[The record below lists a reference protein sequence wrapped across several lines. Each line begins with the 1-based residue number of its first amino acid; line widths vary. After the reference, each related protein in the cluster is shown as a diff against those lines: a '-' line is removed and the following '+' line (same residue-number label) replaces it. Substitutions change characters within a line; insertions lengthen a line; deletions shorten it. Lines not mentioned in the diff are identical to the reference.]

1 MAVANVI
8 SGHSRECC
16 FRLGPNAC
24 VQLPLPRFVD
34 RVSCS
39 CKIDERMASFVSEYD
54 PVRGVLHAKLRTRNP
69 KPSKSEYVI
78 KGGASLQYVPNPFIP
93 FLFV

>member
-1 MAVANVI
+1 M
-8 SGHSRECC
+8 
-16 FRLGPNAC
+16 
-24 VQLPLPRFVD
+24 QLPLPRSVD

-39 CKIDERMASFVSEYD
+39 CKIDERMVTFVSEFD

-78 KGGASLQYVPNPFIP
+78 KGGASLQCVALLSTRPLSDCLTGGLKWFW
-93 FLFV
+93 